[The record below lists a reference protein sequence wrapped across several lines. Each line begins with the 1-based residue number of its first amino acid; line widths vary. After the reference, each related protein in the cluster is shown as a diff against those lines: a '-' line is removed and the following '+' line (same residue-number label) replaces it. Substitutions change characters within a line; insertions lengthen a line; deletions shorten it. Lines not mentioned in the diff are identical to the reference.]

1 MNDQPIT
8 ESAATGSVDEST
20 GLSTAPQEA
29 TMTEPVAAAPVTAE
43 PAPNADAATMSTE
56 ADEHASVLAYTDA
69 TSERRIASKALV
81 ATILAQGLLKE
92 NELVS
97 LLGEHRHH
105 LTLIELERAVIRG
118 SIVSDTRLAKLKGE
132 ISNFPH
138 LSSTRIGVRNDV
150 IDESTSRQMGVVVI
164 TENSTVVEAAE
175 PVFMSPAGHFVDT
188 VPIDANVLM
197 VAIVEDVPGHL
208 EKIAESL
215 QAFVTPVVC
224 TVAQFTELHKVAYK
238 GAKPGNR
245 TPMSDIYVVFDEAVR
260 AEASDIHLSV
270 GLSPTMRVHGKLV
283 ELPYEEIDAAWMRSE
298 VARIGGPARLAKAET
313 DHDVDMAFPYG
324 HARFRVNF
332 GNAKQGLTMAARK
345 IPSRVPTMEDLALPR
360 AVQAFTGL
368 DRGLVLVTGATGS
381 GKSTTLASILGSIA
395 TTQERHIITLED
407 PIEFILPRGGGVV
420 HQRELGSS
428 FTSFPDGLRQALR
441 QDPDVILVGEMRDI
455 DTVRTAVTAA
465 ETGHLV
471 FGTLHTFDAASTVS
485 RIVSMYPTDEQEQI
499 RATLSYTLKGIV
511 SQSLLR
517 LDKRAGR
524 VAAFEVM
531 VSTPGIANNLRRIDG
546 ATQLRSALETGAKDG
561 MQTMDMA
568 LAELVRRRLVTQ
580 EEALEKSVDPDDLRR
595 RFE

>member
-1 MNDQPIT
+1 MEKAEMST
-8 ESAATGSVDEST
+8 SASEQTGSPAQTNSEEPSISAENKPTQES
-20 GLSTAPQEA
+20 
-29 TMTEPVAAAPVTAE
+29 V
-43 PAPNADAATMSTE
+43 N
-56 ADEHASVLAYTDA
+56 VLAYTDA
-69 TSERRIASKALV
+69 VSDRRIASKALV
-81 ATILAQGLLKE
+81 ELILAQGLLKE
-92 NELVS
+92 NDLVS

-105 LTLIELERAVIRG
+105 LTLIELERAIIRG

-132 ISNFPH
+132 ISRFAH
-138 LSSTRIGVRNDV
+138 LSSSRIDVRNDI
-150 IDESTSRQMGVVVI
+150 IDEQTSRQMGIVAI
-164 TENSTVVEAAE
+164 RANDTSVEGGAGDY
-175 PVFMSPAGHFVDT
+175 MSPAGSYISVLPEGSEFVT
-188 VPIDANVLM
+188 I
-197 VAIVEDVPGHL
+197 AIVEDVPGHL
-208 EKIAESL
+208 EKVSSSL
-215 QAFVTPVVC
+215 GVHVQPVVC

-238 GAKPGNR
+238 GAKPANR

-270 GLSPTMRVHGKLV
+270 GLSPTMRVHGKLI

-345 IPSRVPTMEDLALPR
+345 IPSRVPTMEDLSLPR

-381 GKSTTLASILGSIA
+381 GKSTTLASILGAIA

-517 LDKRAGR
+517 LSGRPGR

-531 VSTPGIANNLRRIDG
+531 VSTPGIANNLRRVDG
-546 ATQLRSALETGAKDG
+546 ATQLRSSLETGAKDG

-580 EEALEKSVDPDDLRR
+580 DEALEKSVDPDDLRR